1 MDTANCGI
9 SINGILLITNKGM
22 YYWDTQKYGWT
33 NSFPG
38 GSDRKEPACNAGDLG
53 LIPGSGGSLGERNS
67 YPLSLENPIEEPGGL
82 QSMGWQ
88 RVRHEERLTLS
99 LQVYSQLFF
108 KLKFFYWSMY
118 LIYNAVSSLGLSSE
132 HVCRHRETALWNL
145 FLWGH

>member
-22 YYWDTQKYGWT
+22 YYWDTQKYGWI

-38 GSDRKEPACNAGDLG
+38 GSDSKEPACNAGDLG

-67 YPLSLENPIEEPGGL
+67 YPLSLENPIEEPGVL

-88 RVRHEERLTLS
+88 RVRHDGVTKT
-99 LQVYSQLFF
+99 FT
-108 KLKFFYWSMY
+108 
-118 LIYNAVSSLGLSSE
+118 SSIFTT
-132 HVCRHRETALWNL
+132 V
-145 FLWGH
+145 F